1 MFGAWRRDVVVKEIY
16 APRAAPLSG
25 SELYIASVLHLACG
39 DRARIGPITGALSV
53 ALAAAGCSRSNSAAA
68 ARPPRAE
75 FLVSSADSTF
85 WVSTT
90 GGDVHLRAAPLMLA
104 AYGGHFYELYTADDD
119 YSYQDALL
127 VGERLYR
134 RDIISDDSLAVL
146 TDTTVPRL
154 ALAYARAHPDER
166 PLDPDEDGDA
176 DPPTS
181 ATAELDVLD
190 VSGPYLSF
198 EYRVDATS
206 PGAHAWHATR
216 RGVLDLRTG
225 KSMRVG
231 DLFGDSV
238 GARVTAAGRTAFE
251 TMRDS
256 VMRIRSSLAGDERR
270 AADALARRSFDE
282 RSFTIS
288 AVGGK
293 PAVAFGVPAR
303 GDDASGS
310 LVELDPLTAGSAPW
324 WGAVARTLPTVDD
337 ADNDRWTSSA
347 YRVIAR
353 YDTSGEVARLSI
365 ADTARR
371 EWPVASMLAPLR
383 RIDWLDRPGID
394 RATRRALARAFSEAS
409 TYDEHTRV
417 AAAARPSIHFARA
430 HARDQAGERQPARI
444 VRAHDAGRCE
454 QPRPRV
460 RGRDPVD
467 DGQVRRDRRLPTQPR
482 QCGHGVDRS
491 RRLSRADLS
500 RRLGGDE
507 GEHQLRRQI
516 VDGSWCTRGGGK
528 PAYGAPAAHK
538 LLLSDVRCR

>member
-1 MFGAWRRDVVVKEIY
+1 MVAVKEIY
-16 APRAAPLSG
+16 APPTAPRTAI
-25 SELYIASVLHLACG
+25 ELYIATVLHLACA
-39 DRARIGPITGALSV
+39 DRARMRRIVAALSL
-53 ALAAAGCSRSNSAAA
+53 ALVVAGCSRSTGNG
-68 ARPPRAE
+68 ARPPHAE
-75 FLVSSADSTF
+75 FLVSTADSTF
-85 WVSTT
+85 WVSTA
-90 GGDVHLRAAPLMLA
+90 GGDVHLRGAPLMLA
-104 AYGGHFYELYTADDD
+104 SYGGHFYELYTADDD
-119 YSYQDALL
+119 YSFQDALL

-146 TDTTVPRL
+146 ADTTVPRL
-154 ALAYARAHPDER
+154 ALAYAKAHPDER

-190 VSGPYLSF
+190 VFGPYLSF
-198 EYRVDATS
+198 EYRVDVTS

-225 KSMRVG
+225 KSVRVAE
-231 DLFGDSV
+231 LFGDSV

-256 VMRIRSSLAGDERR
+256 VEHLRPSLDGDEAR
-270 AADALARRSFDE
+270 AADALTRRSFDE

-310 LVELDPLTAGSAPW
+310 LVELDPVPAGDAPW
-324 WGAVARTLPTVDD
+324 WGAVRRTLPTPDD
-337 ADNDRWTSSA
+337 ADNDRWPGGS

-394 RATRRALARAFSEAS
+394 GATRRALTRAFSEAS
-409 TYDEHTRV
+409 TYDENTRV
-417 AAAARPSIHFARA
+417 AAAARVQDSPIHFARA

-460 RGRDPVD
+460 RWRDPVD
-467 DGQVRRDRRLPTQPR
+467 DGQMRRDRRLSAQPR

-500 RRLGGDE
+500 R
-507 GEHQLRRQI
+507 
-516 VDGSWCTRGGGK
+516 
-528 PAYGAPAAHK
+528 
-538 LLLSDVRCR
+538 

>member
-1 MFGAWRRDVVVKEIY
+1 M
-16 APRAAPLSG
+16 
-25 SELYIASVLHLACG
+25 LHLALR
-39 DRARIGPITGALSV
+39 DRPPIGLVATALS
-53 ALAAAGCSRSNSAAA
+53 LSLLAAGCARSSGSGGRA
-68 ARPPRAE
+68 PRAE
-75 FLVSSADSTF
+75 FLVSTADSTF

-90 GGDVHLRAAPLMLA
+90 GGEVHLRGAPLLLA
-104 AYGGHFYELYTADDD
+104 SYGGHFYELYTADDD

-134 RDIISDDSLAVL
+134 RDIVTDDSLAVL
-146 TDTTVPRL
+146 ADTTVPRL
-154 ALAYARAHPDER
+154 AVAYAKAHPDER

-190 VSGPYLSF
+190 VFGPYLSF
-198 EYRVDATS
+198 EYRVDVTS
-206 PGAHAWHATR
+206 PGTHAWHATR

-225 KSMRVG
+225 KSVRVAE
-231 DLFGDSV
+231 LFGDSA
-238 GARVTAAGRTAFE
+238 GARITTAGRSAFE

-256 VMRIRSSLAGDERR
+256 VMHMRPSLAGDEGR

-288 AVGGK
+288 AVAGE

-303 GDDASGS
+303 GDDASGN
-310 LVELDPLTAGSAPW
+310 LVELDPVPTGGASW
-324 WGAVARTLPTVDD
+324 WGAVARTLPTSDD
-337 ADNDRWTSSA
+337 ADNDRWTGAA

-365 ADTARR
+365 ADTGRR

-394 RATRRALARAFSEAS
+394 GATRRALSRAFSEAS
-409 TYDEHTRV
+409 TYDENTRV
-417 AAAARPSIHFARA
+417 AAVARVPDSPIHFARA

-460 RGRDPVD
+460 RWRDPVD
-467 DGQVRRDRRLPTQPR
+467 DGQVR
-482 QCGHGVDRS
+482 
-491 RRLSRADLS
+491 
-500 RRLGGDE
+500 
-507 GEHQLRRQI
+507 
-516 VDGSWCTRGGGK
+516 
-528 PAYGAPAAHK
+528 
-538 LLLSDVRCR
+538 

>member
-1 MFGAWRRDVVVKEIY
+1 MVKEIY
-16 APRAAPLSG
+16 AARAASRG
-25 SELYIASVLHLACG
+25 ATKLYIATVLHLACG
-39 DRARIGPITGALSV
+39 DRARTGQITAALSL
-53 ALAAAGCSRSNSAAA
+53 ALVAAGCARSGTAG
-68 ARPPRAE
+68 ARAPRAE
-75 FLVSSADSTF
+75 FLVSTADSTF

-90 GGDVHLRAAPLMLA
+90 GGEVHLRGAPLMLA

-134 RDIISDDSLAVL
+134 RDIVSDDSLVVL
-146 TDTTVPRL
+146 ADTTVPRL
-154 ALAYARAHPDER
+154 AVAYAKAHPDER

-181 ATAELDVLD
+181 ATAELDVLE
-190 VSGPYLSF
+190 VFGPYLSF
-198 EYRVDATS
+198 EYHVDVTS

-225 KSMRVG
+225 KSVRVA
-231 DLFGDSV
+231 DLFGDSTA
-238 GARVTAAGRTAFE
+238 ARITSAGRTAFE
-251 TMRDS
+251 SMRDS
-256 VMRIRSSLAGDERR
+256 VVRMRALLAGDEAR

-288 AVGGK
+288 AVAGV

-303 GDDASGS
+303 GDDASGN
-310 LVELDPLTAGSAPW
+310 LVELDPVTAGVAPW
-324 WGAVARTLPTVDD
+324 WGAVARTLPRTDA
-337 ADNDRWTSSA
+337 ADNDRWSGLS

-365 ADTARR
+365 ADTGRR
-371 EWPVASMLAPLR
+371 EWPVGSMLAPLR
-383 RIDWLDRPGID
+383 RVDWLDRPGID
-394 RATRRALARAFSEAS
+394 GATRRALTRAFSEAS
-409 TYDEHTRV
+409 TYDENTRV
-417 AAAARPSIHFARA
+417 AAAARVQHSPIHFARA

-460 RGRDPVD
+460 RWRDPVD
-467 DGQVRRDRRLPTQPR
+467 DGQVRRDRRVSTQPS

-500 RRLGGDE
+500 R
-507 GEHQLRRQI
+507 
-516 VDGSWCTRGGGK
+516 
-528 PAYGAPAAHK
+528 
-538 LLLSDVRCR
+538 

>member
-1 MFGAWRRDVVVKEIY
+1 
-16 APRAAPLSG
+16 
-25 SELYIASVLHLACG
+25 VLHLACA
-39 DRARIGPITGALSV
+39 DRARIGPITAALSV
-53 ALAAAGCSRSNSAAA
+53 VLAAAGCSRSTGDAGG
-68 ARPPRAE
+68 RPPRAE

-85 WVSTT
+85 WVSTA
-90 GGDVHLRAAPLMLA
+90 GGAVNVRGAPLMLA
-104 AYGGHFYELYTADDD
+104 SYGGHFYELYTADDD

-134 RDIISDDSLAVL
+134 RDISNDDSLAVL
-146 TDTTVPRL
+146 ADTTVPRL
-154 ALAYARAHPDER
+154 ALAYAKAHPDER

-190 VSGPYLSF
+190 VAGPYLSF
-198 EYRVDATS
+198 EYRVDVTT

-225 KSMRVG
+225 KSVRVAE
-231 DLFGDSV
+231 LFGDSA
-238 GARVTAAGRTAFE
+238 GARITAAGRTAFE
-251 TMRDS
+251 AMRDS
-256 VMRIRSSLAGDERR
+256 VTRIRASLDGDEAR

-288 AVGGK
+288 AVGRK

-310 LVELDPLTAGSAPW
+310 LVELDAVPAGDAPW
-324 WGAVARTLPTVDD
+324 WGAVARTLPTTDD
-337 ADNDRWTSSA
+337 ADNDRWTGGS

-371 EWPVASMLAPLR
+371 EWLVASMLAPLR

-394 RATRRALARAFSEAS
+394 GAARRALARAFNEAS
-409 TYDEHTRV
+409 TYDENTRV
-417 AAAARPSIHFARA
+417 AAATHPPIHFARA
-430 HARDQAGERQPARI
+430 HARDQAGERQPTRI

-460 RGRDPVD
+460 RWRDPVD
-467 DGQVRRDRRLPTQPR
+467 DGQVRRDRRLPAQPR

-500 RRLGGDE
+500 R
-507 GEHQLRRQI
+507 
-516 VDGSWCTRGGGK
+516 
-528 PAYGAPAAHK
+528 
-538 LLLSDVRCR
+538 